1 MGDNTGMK
9 TSLILA
15 TLLGAGALGG
25 CDGERVVRISTS
37 NSEDTGS
44 GVLKVV
50 DTLQCPDT
58 QGGLT
63 RKGAVS
69 PDGTIC
75 TYGGPK
81 GAEITLHLVKLDGMT
96 AEQALK
102 AFEERLGRDLPEA
115 ADKVRAQETSTQE
128 AMSGSSSEMATGSD
142 AAHISAPGMHIDAK
156 DDQASVRLPGLR
168 VEADGDRASVR
179 IAGFQIRADDHGAAA
194 QSSTGS
200 SAPATPTPPPT
211 NQGGVTINARDDA
224 TEVRTRAGGE
234 AVRMTYVLTNNQASA
249 AGWRMVGYEAR
260 GPAGGPLVVATVR
273 AKSERVDPVFRDAK
287 RLVSLNVG
295 D

>member
-1 MGDNTGMK
+1 MGDNAAMK

-15 TLLGAGALGG
+15 TLLTAGALSA
-25 CDGERVVRISTS
+25 CDGERVVRISSS
-37 NSEDTGS
+37 NSDEAGS

-63 RKGAVS
+63 RKGPVS
-69 PDGTIC
+69 PDGMIC

-81 GAEITLHLVKLDGMT
+81 GAEVTLHLVKLDGMT

-102 AFEERLGRDLPEA
+102 AFEEQLGRDLPEA
-115 ADKVRAQETSTQE
+115 ADKVRAQESSTE
-128 AMSGSSSEMATGSD
+128 HAMSDSGSETATGSD
-142 AAHISAPGMHIDAK
+142 SAHISAPGMHIDAK

-179 IAGFQIRADDHGAAA
+179 IAGFQIRADDSRDA
-194 QSSTGS
+194 TP
-200 SAPATPTPPPT
+200 APATPETPAAPAT
-211 NQGGVTINARDDA
+211 DQGGVTINARDDA

-234 AVRMTYVLTNNQASA
+234 AVRMTYVLTNDQASA

-273 AKSERVDPVFRDAK
+273 AKSDRVDPVFRDAK

>member
-1 MGDNTGMK
+1 MGDVMGDNAGMK
-9 TSLILA
+9 TSSLILV
-15 TLLGAGALGG
+15 TLLSAGGLTA

-37 NSEDTGS
+37 DSDAHGS

-50 DTLQCPDT
+50 DMLQCPDT

-63 RKGAVS
+63 RKGPVS
-69 PDGTIC
+69 PDGMTC

-81 GAEITLHLVKLDGMT
+81 GAEVTLHLVKLDGST
-96 AEQALK
+96 PEQALS
-102 AFEERLGRDLPEA
+102 AFEAQLSRDLPEA
-115 ADKVRAQETSTQE
+115 ADKVRAQETSTAE
-128 AMSGSSSEMATGSD
+128 ITSTETIRGGHDT
-142 AAHISAPGMHIDAK
+142 AHVSAPGMHIDAN
-156 DDQASVRLPGLR
+156 DDKASVRLPGLR

-179 IAGFQIRADDHGAAA
+179 IAGFQIRADDHGASAA
-194 QSSTGS
+194 ST
-200 SAPATPTPPPT
+200 PATPATPET
-211 NQGGVTINARDDA
+211 DKGGVTINARDDA

-234 AVRMTYVLTNNQASA
+234 AVRMTYVLTNDQASA

-273 AKSERVDPVFRDAK
+273 AKSDRVDPVFRDAK